1 VTLNLVARANAGTV
15 PVTPISTDGLK
26 AWMDKAPK
34 KVAAWAEATG
44 FKAKPGELRLI
55 PDDNGGIARVMIGVD
70 DQTKTGLW
78 DYAGL
83 PAALPGGRY
92 AIDADL
98 ETADATRAALG
109 WALAQYRFDRY
120 TKMPAP
126 EAELVWPKNAD
137 RGEVER
143 IALGTALTRD
153 LINTPAQDLGPTQL
167 AEEARALAKTYKAKI
182 TVLVGDQLLKKN
194 YPTIHAVGRG
204 ATDAPRLI
212 DFTWGDPKHPKLTL
226 VGKGVCFDT
235 GGYDLKPSS
244 GMLRMKKDMG
254 GSAQVLGLAR
264 MIMDAGLKVR
274 LRVLIPAVKN
284 MVSGD
289 AFLPMDIL
297 TTRKGT
303 TVEVGNTDAEGRL
316 VLCDALT
323 EADSESP
330 ALIIDY
336 ATLTGAARVAL
347 GTDLPAMFTNDDQV
361 SEQILS
367 HGLVEEDPVWR
378 LPLHK
383 PYRKMLDTK
392 IADMSNTGSAPFG
405 GAITAALFLEHFVS
419 ATTKWVHFDLMAWNN
434 SDRPGRPEGGEAM
447 AVRAVY
453 GMIKERFA
461 G

>member
-1 VTLNLVARANAGTV
+1 MTLNLVARANAGTV

-92 AIDADL
+92 AIDVDL

>member
-92 AIDADL
+92 AIDVDL

>member
-55 PDDNGGIARVMIGVD
+55 PDDSGGIARVMIGVD

-92 AIDADL
+92 AIDVDL

-204 ATDAPRLI
+204 ATDAPR
-212 DFTWGDPKHPKLTL
+212 PKHPKLTL

>member
-1 VTLNLVARANAGTV
+1 MTLNLVARANAGTV

-55 PDDNGGIARVMIGVD
+55 PDDSGGIARVMIGVD

-194 YPTIHAVGRG
+194 YHTIHAVGRG

-244 GMLRMKKDMG
+244 GMLRMKNDMG